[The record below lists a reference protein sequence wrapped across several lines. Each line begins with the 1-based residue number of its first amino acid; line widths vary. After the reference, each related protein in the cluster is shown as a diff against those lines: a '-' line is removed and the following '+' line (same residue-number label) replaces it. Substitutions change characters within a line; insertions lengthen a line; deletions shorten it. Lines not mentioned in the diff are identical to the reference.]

1 MNVQIF
7 CRPAAWQGALTGL
20 LLGMSLWLPVTA
32 QAIDMGT
39 ELGLAEAEDLALQ
52 LDPVINALG
61 AQARSF
67 EEQSIAA
74 NTLPDPQLKLGAMN
88 LPVDTFALDQEP
100 MTQLQIGVRQ
110 MFPRGDTLE
119 IRARRAGNM
128 SNVVKARAENR
139 RRMVRRSVREA
150 WLEVYYWHNAAE
162 IVRKTRSLF
171 QQLLDITEGQY
182 AAGRGKQQDYIQAQL
197 EYGLLEDR
205 EERIRNR
212 EAGMRAQLA
221 RWIGSDNAAR
231 VLAMSLPAVPPA
243 RSARLEDVLVSHPL
257 VEAAQGQ
264 VAVSNDGVD
273 LARQAYRPGWML
285 DITYASRDGVNPN
298 GVERPDFVSAMV
310 VLDIPLFTGNRQD
323 RMLVAREHERS
334 AAEFQLEDQR
344 LVLKRMFERLDADRV
359 SLDERIQYYQR
370 VLIPRSHENASAAL
384 SAYQSDEGDFL
395 TLVRARIVEFETEL
409 KALRLKIDRAKVQAG
424 LNYILGEEQ

>member
-20 LLGMSLWLPVTA
+20 LLGMSLWLPVSA

-231 VLAMSLPAVPPA
+231 ELAMSLPDVPPA
-243 RSARLEDVLVSHPL
+243 RNARLEDVLVSHPL

-359 SLDERIQYYQR
+359 SLDERVQYYQR

>member
-1 MNVQIF
+1 
-7 CRPAAWQGALTGL
+7 
-20 LLGMSLWLPVTA
+20 
-32 QAIDMGT
+32 
-39 ELGLAEAEDLALQ
+39 
-52 LDPVINALG
+52 
-61 AQARSF
+61 
-67 EEQSIAA
+67 
-74 NTLPDPQLKLGAMN
+74 
-88 LPVDTFALDQEP
+88 
-100 MTQLQIGVRQ
+100 

>member
-20 LLGMSLWLPVTA
+20 LLGMSLWLPVAA